1 MGLSILMTVLG
12 VAALAAGFIGC
23 VIPAIPGP
31 ILGFL
36 SLILISISGGWALY
50 QWWLLV
56 ILGALALFTTV
67 IDNILP
73 AWASK
78 KSGAGKP
85 GVWGSVVGMVAGSF
99 VIPPFG
105 TIIGAFAGALLGE
118 LLFNRENK
126 KPLKAALGVFKGTM
140 LGILVKIAATGV
152 TAFFFIRGVVK
163 LFGEA

>member
-1 MGLSILMTVLG
+1 MALSIIMTILG
-12 VAALAAGFIGC
+12 VAALAVGIIGC

-31 ILGFL
+31 IIGFL
-36 SLILISISGGWALY
+36 SVIFISISGGWELF

-56 ILGALALFTTV
+56 IVGALALLTTV

-85 GVWGSVVGMVAGSF
+85 GVWGSVVGMIAGSF
-99 VIPPFG
+99 FIPPFG

-118 LLFNRENK
+118 MLFNRENK
-126 KPLKAALGVFKGTM
+126 
-140 LGILVKIAATGV
+140 
-152 TAFFFIRGVVK
+152 
-163 LFGEA
+163 

>member
-1 MGLSILMTVLG
+1 MVLSIIMTILG

-36 SLILISISGGWALY
+36 ALIFISISGGWELF

-56 ILGALALFTTV
+56 IIGAVALITTV

-78 KSGAGKP
+78 KSGAAKP
-85 GVWGSVVGMVAGSF
+85 GVWGSVAGMIAGSF
-99 VIPPFG
+99 FIPPFG
-105 TIIGAFAGALLGE
+105 TIIGAFVGALLGE
-118 LLFNRENK
+118 MVFNRENK

-140 LGILVKIAATGV
+140 LGILLKLASTGV
-152 TAFFFIRGVVK
+152 TAFFFARGVAK
-163 LFGEA
+163 LFG